1 MRQRLDP
8 RYVLVLLTA
17 LALWL
22 AWQVV
27 RPFASVLF
35 MATVVAVAL
44 SPIHAWVIP
53 RLGGRKTLAAAVV
66 TLVALVAVV
75 GPLAAIGAVVV
86 RQAIEGIR
94 WLLATL
100 DERGV
105 ASLVERLP
113 EWSRGAAQEALGRL
127 PHGISE
133 VETFVSRSIGG
144 GAVSTVGGLL
154 QATGAALSQLLLFF
168 VALFFLLS
176 DGGQLVE
183 WLKRMLPLPAGRAAV
198 LLGFLRSVTVSVL
211 VSTLATSGVQAVLAF
226 GGYLAAGV
234 PYALFFGV
242 ATFFTS
248 LVPVVGTAL
257 VWAPL
262 ALLKLATGH
271 PLAAAFVAAW
281 GILVVGSAD
290 NVVKPL
296 LMRRGVDFP
305 VGVVFFA
312 LLGGLAAFGPVGLV
326 AGPLV
331 VALLVAVVHAWSEW

>member
-1 MRQRLDP
+1 MHKRPDP
-8 RYVLVLLTA
+8 RYFLVLLTA

-22 AWQVV
+22 AWLVV

-35 MATVVAVAL
+35 MATVAAVAL
-44 SPIHAWVIP
+44 GPLHGWVVP
-53 RLGGRKTLAAAVV
+53 RLGGRKTLAAAAV
-66 TLVALVAVV
+66 TLAALVAVV
-75 GPLAAIGAVVV
+75 GPLAAIGTVVV
-86 RQAIEGIR
+86 RQAIEGAR
-94 WLLATL
+94 WLLGTL

-113 EWSRGAAQEALGRL
+113 GWAQGSAQDVLGRL
-127 PHGISE
+127 PHGLSE
-133 VETFVSRSIGG
+133 VETFITQSLGG
-144 GAVSTVGGLL
+144 RAVSTVGGVL
-154 QATGAALSQLLLFF
+154 QATGSAVSQVLLFF

-176 DGGQLVE
+176 DGTQLAE

-198 LLGFLRSVTVSVL
+198 LLGFLRSVTMSVL

-257 VWAPL
+257 VWVPL

-271 PLAAAFVAAW
+271 PMAAGFIAVW
-281 GILVVGSAD
+281 GLFVVGSAD

-312 LLGGLAAFGPVGLV
+312 LLGGLAAFGPLGLV

-331 VALLVAVVHAWSEW
+331 VALLISVAHAWSEW